1 MTNDRPTISVLVVE
15 DSPADLDLIK
25 ERLAESEE
33 AYFEVQAEG
42 RLERA
47 RHQFAIR
54 VFDIVLLDLGL
65 PDSSGLRTLETFL
78 EWDTGIPVVV
88 LTGLA
93 EDILGTQAVELGAQ
107 AYRVK
112 RLDSFKSLPADLLAV
127 VEQHRATEAAAPS
140 GPLGWLRRLF
150 GGS

>member
-15 DSPADLDLIK
+15 DNPADVNLIK
-25 ERLAESEE
+25 ESLDE
-33 AYFEVQAEG
+33 ATEAHFEVQTEG

-47 RHQFAIR
+47 HHQFAIR

-78 EWDTGIPVVV
+78 EWDTGLPVVV

-93 EDILGTQAVELGAQ
+93 EDIIGTQAVELGAQ
-107 AYRVK
+107 DYLVK
-112 RLDSFKSLPADLLAV
+112 RLESFKALPADLLSV
-127 VEQHRATEAAAPS
+127 VEQHQAQHAEAP
-140 GPLGWLRRLF
+140 GGLLGWLRRLL

>member
-1 MTNDRPTISVLVVE
+1 MANDRPTISVLMVE
-15 DSPADLDLIK
+15 DNPADVNLIK
-25 ERLAESEE
+25 ERLSEAEE
-33 AYFEVQAEG
+33 AHFEVQTEG

-54 VFDIVLLDLGL
+54 EFDVVLLDLGL
-65 PDSSGLRTLETFL
+65 PDSSGLRTLETVL
-78 EWDTGIPVVV
+78 EWETGLPIVV

-93 EDILGTQAVELGAQ
+93 EDILGAQAVELGAE

-112 RLDSFKSLPADLLAV
+112 RLESFKALPADLLSV
-127 VEQHRATEAAAPS
+127 VEQHRVQQTAAS
-140 GPLGWLRRLF
+140 GGPLGWLRRLL

>member
-1 MTNDRPTISVLVVE
+1 MATDRPTISVLMVE
-15 DSPADLDLIK
+15 DNPADVNLIK
-25 ERLAESEE
+25 ERLDEAEE
-33 AYFEVQAEG
+33 AHFTVQTEG

-54 VFDIVLLDLGL
+54 EFDIVLLDLGL
-65 PDSSGLRTLETFL
+65 PDSSGLRTLETVL
-78 EWDTGIPVVV
+78 EWETGLPIVV

-93 EDILGTQAVELGAQ
+93 EDILGAQAVELGAE

-112 RLDSFKSLPADLLAV
+112 RLESFKALPTDLLSV
-127 VEQHRATEAAAPS
+127 VEQHRTQQAAAS
-140 GPLGWLRRLF
+140 GGPLGWLRRLL

>member
-25 ERLAESEE
+25 ESLGE
-33 AYFEVQAEG
+33 ATQAHFEVQTEG
-42 RLERA
+42 RLDRA
-47 RHQFAIR
+47 QHQFAIR
-54 VFDIVLLDLGL
+54 EFDIVLLDLGL
-65 PDSSGLRTLETFL
+65 PDSSGLRTLETVL
-78 EWDTGIPVVV
+78 EWDTGLPIVV

-93 EDILGTQAVELGAQ
+93 EDILGAQAVELGAQ

-112 RLDSFKSLPADLLAV
+112 RLESFKALPTDLLSV
-127 VEQHRATEAAAPS
+127 VEQHRAQHAAAPG
-140 GPLGWLRRLF
+140 GPLGWLRRLL

>member
-1 MTNDRPTISVLVVE
+1 MTDDRPTISVLVVE

-127 VEQHRATEAAAPS
+127 VEQHRATEAEASS